1 MEKVL
6 NYIRNNKLLLSLGIF
21 FLGWFLY
28 LTYTGNQF
36 CDCAKTEK
44 YRDGATRYRSHGTSA
59 YRYYHK

>member
-1 MEKVL
+1 MEKALSYIKNNFWLVL
-6 NYIRNNKLLLSLGIF
+6 LGTF

-44 YRDGATRYRSHGTSA
+44 YRDGTARYRSHGTSV

>member
-1 MEKVL
+1 MEKTI

-28 LTYTGNQF
+28 LTYTGNQL

-44 YRDGATRYRSHGTSA
+44 YRDGTTRYRSHGTSI

>member
-1 MEKVL
+1 MGKII
-6 NYIRNNKLLLSLGIF
+6 NYIKKYKLVVFAGVF

-44 YRDGATRYRSHGTSA
+44 YRDGTSRYRSHGTSV
-59 YRYYHK
+59 YIYYHK